1 MDLPA
6 FIRALP
12 QLDAPVDP
20 EIVETRALA
29 GPDGLGVFFI
39 FHQDF
44 TLPPHHHKAQWG
56 TVLSGQLD
64 LTIDGVTR
72 VYRPGESYSIPS
84 GAVHGA
90 SARAGTIAFDVFE
103 EPDRYGLRR

>member
-1 MDLPA
+1 MELPA

-20 EIVETRALA
+20 DIVETRALA
-29 GPDGLGVFFI
+29 SPDGLGVFFI

-56 TVLSGQLD
+56 TVLCGD
-64 LTIDGVTR
+64 FELTIDGDAR
-72 VYRPGESYSIPS
+72 AYAPGESYSIPS
-84 GAVHGA
+84 GAVH
-90 SARAGTIAFDVFE
+90 SARARAGAIVFDVFE
-103 EPDRYGLRR
+103 EPDRYGLRA